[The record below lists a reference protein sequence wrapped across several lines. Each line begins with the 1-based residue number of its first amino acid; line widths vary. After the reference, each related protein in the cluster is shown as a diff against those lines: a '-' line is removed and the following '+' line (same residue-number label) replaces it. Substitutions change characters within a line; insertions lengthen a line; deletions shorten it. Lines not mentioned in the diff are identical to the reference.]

1 MSVTQTDT
9 IDHIGI
15 SPEQEVVL
23 TISDH
28 LPWQEADHLALLE
41 TKLNSYL
48 RFIANDQ
55 LLEVYP
61 AAKDH
66 SLVIQ
71 VVLQYE
77 PPEQAVVV
85 LSQVKEAMA
94 SQDIG
99 FRWWVLSD

>member
-28 LPWQEADHLALLE
+28 LPWQQADHLALLE

-48 RFIANDQ
+48 RFIASDQ
-55 LLEVYP
+55 LLEVHP
-61 AAKDH
+61 AATYQ
-66 SLVIQ
+66 SVVIQ

-77 PPEQAVVV
+77 PPEQAVMV
-85 LSQVKEAMA
+85 LSQVEEAVV
-94 SQDIG
+94 SQGIG

>member
-9 IDHIGI
+9 VDHIGI

-28 LPWQEADHLALLE
+28 LSWQEADHLALLE

-48 RFIANDQ
+48 RFIDSDQ
-55 LLEVYP
+55 LLEVHP
-61 AAKDH
+61 AAEH
-66 SLVIQ
+66 HPVVIQ

-85 LSQVKEAMA
+85 LSQVKEAIE
-94 SQDIG
+94 SQGIG
-99 FRWWVLSD
+99 FRWWVFSE